1 MDEIDL
7 ESLEEELA
15 NLDPEDLR
23 YLSKL
28 IAEDTPTIQRVIN
41 TLLDEPIP
49 EANRSEEVEQQEEV
63 ELTDMEEYDLTGSGE
78 PVYETPIMTPQ
89 LYRRI
94 MADEFSQ
101 DQVEYIIKKSLKF

>member
-28 IAEDTPTIQRVIN
+28 IAEDTPTVQRVIN

-49 EANRSEEVEQQEEV
+49 EAAKKKLKAPLKPLKPLKPTPKPHQETEKETKRNPVENIRPHPTEQGENRDRLSE
-63 ELTDMEEYDLTGSGE
+63 
-78 PVYETPIMTPQ
+78 
-89 LYRRI
+89 
-94 MADEFSQ
+94 
-101 DQVEYIIKKSLKF
+101 

>member
-49 EANRSEEVEQQEEV
+49 ETTNKKLKAPLKPLKPTNRNHH
-63 ELTDMEEYDLTGSGE
+63 
-78 PVYETPIMTPQ
+78 PETEKET
-89 LYRRI
+89 
-94 MADEFSQ
+94 E
-101 DQVEYIIKKSLKF
+101 KKSF

>member
-7 ESLEEELA
+7 ETLEEELA

-28 IAEDTPTIQRVIN
+28 IAEDTPTIRRVIN

-49 EANRSEEVEQQEEV
+49 EATKKKLKAPLKPLKPIPKPPPRNRKRNKK
-63 ELTDMEEYDLTGSGE
+63 
-78 PVYETPIMTPQ
+78 ET
-89 LYRRI
+89 L
-94 MADEFSQ
+94 
-101 DQVEYIIKKSLKF
+101 LKIFDPTHRTR

>member
-49 EANRSEEVEQQEEV
+49 EATNKKLKAPLKPLKPIPNTTTKKQKKKQKRNPVENIRPHPTEQGENRDRLSE
-63 ELTDMEEYDLTGSGE
+63 
-78 PVYETPIMTPQ
+78 
-89 LYRRI
+89 
-94 MADEFSQ
+94 
-101 DQVEYIIKKSLKF
+101 